1 MHLLLIGNILQR
13 IGLQEDPAAQVFS
26 GFGNLLILLLMIESQ
41 DDFFDTMSG

>member
-41 DDFFDTMSG
+41 DDFFDRMSG